1 MDVKCRP
8 RTGSIPSLLH
18 TPALL
23 RYYHPILR
31 TVLEKI
37 NFLYQAVLTLA
48 LVFYVANLFSA
59 MPDLSESSLLHQ
71 SFITMSGTPYWCG
84 ASTVKMIGCCFV
96 GVTFAPFFLATAF
109 PILCGVLGIALAQHY
124 LHVMLSLTLLQHLES
139 AVRLV
144 RTTIKTAR
152 TMKIMVVDPF
162 QNTKRGPGKTE
173 IAAKKMD

>member
-1 MDVKCRP
+1 
-8 RTGSIPSLLH
+8 
-18 TPALL
+18 
-23 RYYHPILR
+23 
-31 TVLEKI
+31 
-37 NFLYQAVLTLA
+37 
-48 LVFYVANLFSA
+48 
-59 MPDLSESSLLHQ
+59 
-71 SFITMSGTPYWCG
+71 
-84 ASTVKMIGCCFV
+84 MIGCCFV
-96 GVTFAPFFLATAF
+96 GVTFAPLFVATVF

-144 RTTIKTAR
+144 RTTIKSAR